1 MRQLLREML
10 KDWKE
15 RDFPSI
21 IEREDDPLKLV
32 DWKVVKAI
40 PIVGF
45 RRTGKTFL
53 LLNVA
58 KKVGKE
64 NSVYIDFE
72 DERIPRKKEILTEF
86 SRIVKEEYGRR
97 KLFLLLDEVHEVPEW
112 SRWVR
117 RMLDTGN
124 CQIIIS
130 GSSSKLSLKEL
141 PTELRGRSLPIEMH
155 PLSFKEFLNFKNEKV
170 ENLSEGLIL
179 NLAREY
185 LEFGGLPEIVL
196 SEKSKKF
203 LIIDEYFKTFL
214 TRDIFERY
222 GIRNRS
228 VMVDLIRLLLNS
240 TYTTFSKSFETLK
253 SLGHKVGKE
262 TVANYFQYLESSF
275 FINLIEVCSPKVKES
290 IKASKKVS
298 AIDNFFIKRF
308 SSRFSE
314 DIGRLMENLV
324 FLHTKRMRK
333 SNPMLEVF
341 YWKDYQQNEVDLV
354 LKDGLRIKQLIQVTY
369 ASGRDE
375 IEKRETKALT
385 KAAEQLK
392 CKDLL
397 IITWDLEDELKVNN
411 EIIRCVPLW
420 KWLFGNALK

>member
-1 MRQLLREML
+1 MRQLLREIL
-10 KDWKE
+10 RDWKE
-15 RDFPSI
+15 RDFPPI
-21 IEREDDPLKLV
+21 IERDDDPLKLA
-32 DWKVVKAI
+32 DWNVVKAI

-72 DERIPRKKEILTEF
+72 DERIPRKKEVLTEF
-86 SRIVKEEYGRR
+86 SRVIKEEYGRR

-117 RMLDTGN
+117 RMLDTGS
-124 CQIIIS
+124 CQILLS

-141 PTELRGRSLPIEMH
+141 PTELRGRSLPVEMY
-155 PLSFKEFLNFKNEKV
+155 PLSFKEFLRFKNEKL

-196 SEKSKKF
+196 SEKSRKF

-290 IKASKKVS
+290 IRASKKVS
-298 AIDNFFIKRF
+298 VIDNFFIKRF
-308 SSRFSE
+308 SRFSE
-314 DIGRLMENLV
+314 NLGRLMENLV
-324 FLHTKRMRK
+324 FLQAKRMRK
-333 SNPMLEVF
+333 INPMLEAF

-354 LKDGLRIKQLIQVTY
+354 LKDGLKIKQLIQVTY

-375 IEKRETKALT
+375 IERRETRALT

-397 IITWDLEDELKVNN
+397 MITWDFEDELKVNH
-411 EIIRCVPLW
+411 ETIKCIPLW
-420 KWLFGNALK
+420 KWLLAS